1 MLQLRACR
9 GRGVVVGLLSAF
21 LADPPHTHMGMN
33 DILSNFPAWLG
44 LVTTTVIA
52 VLSQA
57 RRARARELLHRE
69 KQFSTLVKLLLGS
82 GEVSAEED
90 GQEGEGAS

>member
-1 MLQLRACR
+1 MEVYLDNSATTKPTPEVIMAINRAFTEYYGNPSSLHR
-9 GRGVVVGLLSAF
+9 KGLEAER
-21 LADPPHTHMGMN
+21 
-33 DILSNFPAWLG
+33 
-44 LVTTTVIA
+44 